1 MIANI
6 ILKRLAFFLIL
17 LSLMCLEA
25 AAQPVSNAPAP
36 QTGSNNLGTESANT
50 GGQADTSSLS
60 SQRDART
67 RARNSYVRLA
77 RAPHMFGDTLRPSA
91 TLSFPQKDPQGQTTP
106 TVDLPLGGAGSYN
119 VADNNSAIP
128 MDRVYFLYNGFFNA
142 IDSSVPGL
150 GTQSTDLHMYRIGLE
165 KTFLDGLWSLDLRM
179 PFTSNYDLRTPLVS
193 TDSGT
198 IGNLSMFLK
207 RLVFKN
213 DDMAMA
219 SGLGIGLPTGND
231 VVVTTFTN
239 RSTIHNDAVHLMPYV
254 ALMATPNDRW
264 FIQSFA
270 QIDFAASG
278 NEVVTPQGTAGVYT
292 EQNLMHLDVGL
303 GRWLGQPMG
312 YRYLRGIASV
322 FELHYTST
330 LQDSDQINSL
340 NAGRIQTIQ
349 VPGNHTDMLNLTSG
363 LHFQLTPAANLR
375 VGAVAP
381 LRADPNR
388 VFDSEIYVSFNRFF

>member
-1 MIANI
+1 MIPNI
-6 ILKRLAFFLIL
+6 AQQRLSFFLML
-17 LSLMCLEA
+17 LSLACLRA
-25 AAQPVSNAPAP
+25 AAQPVQNAPTP
-36 QTGSNNLGTESANT
+36 GTGSNSPGSPTGNT
-50 GGQADTSSLS
+50 GGQAESPSLS
-60 SQRDART
+60 SQREART

-91 TLSFPQKDPQGQTTP
+91 TLSFRQEGAQGGQTP
-106 TVDLPLGGAGSYN
+106 TVELPLGGGGSYN
-119 VADNNSAIP
+119 IADNNSALP
-128 MDRVYFLYNGFFNA
+128 KDRVYFLYNGFFNA
-142 IDSSVPGL
+142 VDSSVPGL
-150 GTQSTDLHMYRIGLE
+150 GTRSADLHMYRFGFE
-165 KTFLDGLWSLDLRM
+165 KTFLDGLWSMDLRM
-179 PFTSNYDLRTPLVS
+179 PITSNYDLRTPGIT

-198 IGNLSMFLK
+198 IGNFSMFLK
-207 RLVFKN
+207 RLIFKN
-213 DDMAMA
+213 DDMAIA

-239 RSTIHNDAVHLMPYV
+239 RLTIQNEAVHLMPYV

-264 FIQSFA
+264 FVQSFA

-278 NEVVTPQGTAGVYT
+278 NDVVTPQGTVGTYT

-330 LQDSDQINSL
+330 LQDSDRIDFP
-340 NAGRIQTIQ
+340 NAGLIQTIQ
-349 VPGNHTDMLNLTSG
+349 VAGNHTDLLNLTSG
-363 LHFQLTPAANLR
+363 LHFQLTPASNLR

-381 LRADPNR
+381 LKAEPNR
-388 VFDSEIYVSFNRFF
+388 AFDSEIYVSFNRFF